1 MKLGLIVFVGLVVA
15 EQCYRCFGS
24 DWCSN
29 PSDPSFASKASVI
42 NCPATALELE
52 EPTVEDILIGKL
64 LQDFWPHNESEVLQT
79 TTWGC
84 VTATIHEGS

>member
-1 MKLGLIVFVGLVVA
+1 MTA

-29 PSDPSFASKASVI
+29 PSDPIFASKASVI
-42 NCPATALELE
+42 NCPATALDQQTE
-52 EPTVEDILIGKL
+52 TDILIGKL
-64 LQDFWPHNESEVLQT
+64 LPQNKSEVDQT

-84 VTATIHEGS
+84 VTATIHEGVVERL